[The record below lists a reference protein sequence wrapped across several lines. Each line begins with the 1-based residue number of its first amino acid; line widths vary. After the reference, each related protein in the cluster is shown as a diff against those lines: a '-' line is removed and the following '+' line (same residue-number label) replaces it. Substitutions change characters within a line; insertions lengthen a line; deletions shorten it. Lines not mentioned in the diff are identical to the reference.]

1 LDLCTS
7 FPAATLA
14 STTYSQQSS
23 FWTFACVIQATGS
36 ICSEAGHPDW
46 AQAYPQNDAKLHQK
60 SLESTYHHCSSS
72 DLYRALLHKTLVSNR
87 VHHWSGCG
95 MECCNQKSHRSKQ
108 STLHDLCYAACQLVR
123 FWHGMLQKVLTA
135 VYAACQLVR
144 LGYGMLQS
152 EQSQVK
158 AVYAAWQLACLP
170 KGFWL
175 W

>member
-1 LDLCTS
+1 
-7 FPAATLA
+7 
-14 STTYSQQSS
+14 
-23 FWTFACVIQATGS
+23 
-36 ICSEAGHPDW
+36 
-46 AQAYPQNDAKLHQK
+46 
-60 SLESTYHHCSSS
+60 
-72 DLYRALLHKTLVSNR
+72 
-87 VHHWSGCG
+87 
-95 MECCNQKSHRSKQ
+95 
-108 STLHDLCYAACQLVR
+108 
-123 FWHGMLQKVLTA
+123 MLQKVLTA